1 MFTANVYRI
10 MIGCPGDIQSEVQ
23 LAKNVITRWTSL
35 HAEQNSTVLIPINWD
50 TNSYPEH
57 GAHPQKILNSQ
68 LANKSDMLV
77 AVFGTRVGSPTDTSL
92 SGTIEEI
99 EEHVKAGKPVML
111 FFRQLNDIS
120 KTSSADL
127 ARLESFKNSVRDK
140 ALYREYKTEADFEKV
155 FSDALELFLSD
166 HWIGETPVVSNAQK
180 TIQFSK
186 EEIEIL
192 YNWVNSTNPESHSV
206 KYKGGTIFVL
216 GDLQY
221 DVTNARELVKWQD
234 FMNRLEQIGFIE
246 HTRFTRAGESVYQL
260 CVPAYEYIDSL
271 DSHEK

>member
-1 MFTANVYRI
+1 

-23 LAKNVITRWTSL
+23 LAKNVIIRWTNL
-35 HAEQNSTVLIPINWD
+35 HAEQNRTVLIPINWG

-68 LANKSDMLV
+68 LAKKSDMLV

-127 ARLESFKNSVRDK
+127 AKLESFKNSMRDK
-140 ALYREYKTEADFEKV
+140 ALYREYNTESDFEKV

-166 HWIGETPVVSNAQK
+166 HWIGETPVVSNNKK
-180 TIQFSK
+180 TKQFSN

-221 DVTNARELVKWQD
+221 DVTNARELVKWKD

-246 HTRFTRAGESVYQL
+246 HTRITRTGESVYQL